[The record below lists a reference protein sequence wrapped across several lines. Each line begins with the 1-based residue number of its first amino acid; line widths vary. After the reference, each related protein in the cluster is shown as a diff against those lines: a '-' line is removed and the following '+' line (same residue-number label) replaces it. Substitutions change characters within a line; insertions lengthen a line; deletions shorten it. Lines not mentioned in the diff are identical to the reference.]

1 MSKWCPV
8 KCWSRA
14 SAPPLLGS
22 KEKENLEPRNPLA
35 LQTLGP
41 FSKTD
46 RKKEPGPRQ
55 EERERNPLP
64 RPFPK
69 RPQEKKHRP
78 WHEPEELCA
87 FLRQPTRPMPVGTS
101 RKRSAP
107 SPVLT
112 GQTLAKKPSRTG
124 SCPM

>member
-1 MSKWCPV
+1 MVCVYENHLSISGPAQALPRLFWGRLHGLGESSVISADPLTTYLLCPQVKCRNCGAFGHVAMSKWCPV

-46 RKKEPGPRQ
+46 RKKEPGPR
-55 EERERNPLP
+55 
-64 RPFPK
+64 
-69 RPQEKKHRP
+69 
-78 WHEPEELCA
+78 
-87 FLRQPTRPMPVGTS
+87 
-101 RKRSAP
+101 
-107 SPVLT
+107 
-112 GQTLAKKPSRTG
+112 
-124 SCPM
+124 